1 MEAAVAASRRA
12 TRHLVLDV
20 MQKDQAAIHTY
31 RRLGFVEL
39 GRGVHVVGAKKYSAL
54 AFTYGT
60 GS

>member
-1 MEAAVAASRRA
+1 M
-12 TRHLVLDV
+12 LDV